1 MSRKI
6 RLTDLDGIYKI
17 NEDVSYGNK
26 GELRYYFH
34 RNFPIFNHSIED
46 CNSFRM
52 IVGLMVVMR
61 LCRNVEIQKAFGLS
75 KISICRWSKKIRE
88 KGPQIFSNNPRRRS
102 ATIMT
107 ENVLSKAQGLLNEGL
122 SCSEIAKILGV
133 KKDTLGKVIRAGKL
147 NDVMKEP
154 LKKGQRKPKRKLENI
169 VGKRNSSIN
178 TVKRKIY
185 L

>member
-26 GELRYYFH
+26 GGLRYYFH

-75 KISICRWSKKIRE
+75 KISIYRWSKKIR
-88 KGPQIFSNNPRRRS
+88 
-102 ATIMT
+102 
-107 ENVLSKAQGLLNEGL
+107 
-122 SCSEIAKILGV
+122 
-133 KKDTLGKVIRAGKL
+133 
-147 NDVMKEP
+147 
-154 LKKGQRKPKRKLENI
+154 
-169 VGKRNSSIN
+169 
-178 TVKRKIY
+178 
-185 L
+185 